1 MKKEL
6 TKNNENIISWLLVV
20 IGAIVYISLIFNEN
34 VWLDEAFSASL
45 VRTDMAG
52 VLERSMADT
61 LPPLYNIILKIST
74 DIFGYS
80 VPVMKLTSVVPM
92 IITMIV
98 SATVVRKSHGFKTS
112 ALFTIA
118 LFTMPNL
125 LFFGVEIRMY
135 SLGFMFATIAGIYS
149 YEVINNYSIKNLIIF
164 SLVSAL
170 AGYSHHFAFVSVG
183 FVFLFM
189 LIYYF
194 VLDRANIKRWFY
206 CLLITLTLYFPCL
219 LVTLKQFKSVSG
231 YFSMPDVTLSV
242 FIKYMRYPYT
252 VGNTPLSIALLIS
265 VFALVIYTAI
275 KIYTD
280 VKETKAKTPAV
291 TDIIGS
297 GSESINSCKLD
308 YSAYMSDLYALSM
321 FLVYYGV
328 LVFGTIV
335 SKLMTA
341 NIFVDRYLFFAH
353 GMIWLFFAI
362 EAGKFKKYYY
372 VVVTLLVLSGVAG
385 YVNEYHI
392 EYDTNPDAIISYLND
407 NVQDGDVLYSYEDN
421 EEMKFCLPFY
431 DERLESYDELSDAID
446 AAKSSDA
453 TLYVS
458 VIDYK
463 KFDPSD
469 IENQGFN
476 IEFVDT
482 FSFDRYTFDLYKAE
496 QKKIID

>member
-1 MKKEL
+1 MDTVSNSNKKRED
-6 TKNNENIISWLLVV
+6 IISWALVL
-20 IGAIVYISLIFNEN
+20 IGAIVYISLVFNEN
-34 VWLDEAFSASL
+34 VWLDEAFTASL

-80 VPVMKLTSVVPM
+80 VTVMKLTSVVPM
-92 IITMIV
+92 IITMLV

-135 SLGFMFATIAGIYS
+135 SLGFMFATISAIFS
-149 YEVINNYSIKNLIIF
+149 YEVINHYNKKNLIIF
-164 SLVSAL
+164 SVSSAL

-206 CLLITLTLYFPCL
+206 CLLITVVIYFPCL
-219 LVTLKQFKSVSG
+219 LVTLKQLKSVSG
-231 YFSMPDVTLSV
+231 YFSMPDVTPSV

-265 VFALVIYTAI
+265 VFALVIYTLI
-275 KIYTD
+275 KIYTA
-280 VKETKAKTPAV
+280 VKETKAKSPAG
-291 TDIIGS
+291 TDIT
-297 GSESINSCKLD
+297 GSESGSINRCKLD
-308 YSAYMSDLYALSM
+308 YSANMSDIYALSM

-335 SKLMTA
+335 SKIMTA

-372 VVVTLLVLSGVAG
+372 VFVILFILSGVAG

-407 NVQDGDVLYSYEDN
+407 NVEDGDVLYAYEDN

-431 DERLESYDELSDAID
+431 DERLTSYDELKDAINE
-446 AAKSSDA
+446 AKSSGA
-453 TLYVS
+453 TLYIS
-458 VIDYK
+458 VINYK
-463 KFDPSD
+463 DFIPAD
-469 IENQGFN
+469 IENQGLSV
-476 IEFVDT
+476 EFIDT

-496 QKKIID
+496 Q

>member
-1 MKKEL
+1 MDTVSNSNKKRED
-6 TKNNENIISWLLVV
+6 IISWALVL
-20 IGAIVYISLIFNEN
+20 IGAIVYISLVFNEN
-34 VWLDEAFSASL
+34 VWLDEAFTASL

-80 VPVMKLTSVVPM
+80 VTVMKLTSAVPM

-112 ALFTIA
+112 TLFTIA

-135 SLGFMFATIAGIYS
+135 SLGFMFATIAGVFS
-149 YEVINNYSIKNLIIF
+149 YEVINHYNKKNLIIF
-164 SLVSAL
+164 SVASAL

-206 CLLITLTLYFPCL
+206 CLLITVIIYFPCL
-219 LVTLKQFKSVSG
+219 LVTLKQLKSVSG

-265 VFALVIYTAI
+265 VFALVIYTVL
-275 KIYTD
+275 KIYKD
-280 VKETKAKTPAV
+280 INSKMPAV
-291 TDIIGS
+291 TDTADS
-297 GSESINSCKLD
+297 KVDKNNSAKLD
-308 YSAYMSDLYALSM
+308 YSAFMSDIYALSM

-335 SKLMTA
+335 SKIMTA

-372 VVVTLLVLSGVAG
+372 VFVILFILSGVAG

-407 NVQDGDVLYSYEDN
+407 NVEEGDVLYSYEDN

-431 DERLESYDELSDAID
+431 DERLTSYDELKDAIN
-446 AAKSSDA
+446 AAKSSGA
-453 TLYVS
+453 TLYIS
-458 VIDYK
+458 VINYK
-463 KFDPSD
+463 EFVPAD
-469 IENQGFN
+469 IENQGFSV
-476 IEFVDT
+476 EFVDT

-496 QKKIID
+496 Q